1 MPLKSP
7 VEIADRISRK
17 RARAGVAGALVFLV
31 AQGVR
36 LLVESG
42 SIAPRRTLLDLWA
55 INALVLLALLVTGGG
70 LLNRREIR
78 ALVNDDVSRVNY
90 KLAAVAGFWVAMA
103 VAMGLYLLPITA
115 ALTARD
121 AVFVV
126 VSPSITVAIVV
137 FSWLELRA
145 HRDG

>member
-1 MPLKSP
+1 MPLKSS

-17 RARAGVAGALVFLV
+17 RAMAGVAGALVFLV

-42 SIAPRRTLLDLWA
+42 SIAPRRTLLDMWA
-55 INALVLLALLVTGGG
+55 INAIVLYALLATGGG

-78 ALVNDDVSRVNY
+78 ALVNDDVSRLHY
-90 KLAAVAGFWVAMA
+90 KSAAVAGFWVAMT
-103 VAMGLYLLPITA
+103 VAMGMYLLPNSA

-126 VSPSITVAIVV
+126 VSPSIIVAIVV
-137 FSWLELRA
+137 FSCLELRA